1 MNMNYNSENSKFQN
15 LTNSDGLVELSNDD
29 LDNVAGGIDFGGRI
43 LGSFIHRRVRDV
55 KDTVGGFIKGVLFG

>member
-1 MNMNYNSENSKFQN
+1 MNMNNNSETSQFQK
-15 LTNSDGLVELSNDD
+15 LANSDGLLELSNDD

-43 LGSFIHRRVRDV
+43 LGGFIHRRVRDV